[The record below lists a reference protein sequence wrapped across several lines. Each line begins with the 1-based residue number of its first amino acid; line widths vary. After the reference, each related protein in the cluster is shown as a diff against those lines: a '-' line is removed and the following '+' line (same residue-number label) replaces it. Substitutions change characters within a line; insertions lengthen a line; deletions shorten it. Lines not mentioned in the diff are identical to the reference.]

1 MYICARK
8 KTFLIIKIRKV
19 LFILLLKYRVRTGN
33 YSATEIISFLL
44 YEPQFL
50 QTLCGTINS
59 PHLLHLTNAGADI
72 FQLALLL
79 SLLAFELL
87 FFGQIDIIHTS
98 SIL

>member
-79 SLLAFELL
+79 SLLPLEDL
-87 FFGQIDIIHTS
+87 FFGQIDMVYTS
-98 SIL
+98 LN